1 MEHTR
6 WEETLSALFPPD
18 KCLRILH
25 AGCDSGF
32 LVAAL
37 TGLAHNVV
45 EIPVSPVM
53 DCTKINFENE
63 SFDAVVC
70 YEVMS
75 SLSDEKQAWSEFKRV
90 LKKEGHVVVFDTGR
104 IAFEHAQAQGF
115 SHCRF
120 MDFDELN
127 CMSARK
133 PLVDEYHIIPQIAL
147 FKRHIQTTKKQI
159 QLYQSWCQSV
169 GTPYPE
175 YTVLN
180 VVSLHPNGMR
190 PSDISTA
197 LVIPPQTLTRIL
209 SGLQRNGY
217 INRKVNNR
225 DQRSSVITITEA
237 GVEKMKPLQAKLR
250 DIEKRAFIDFRADE
264 LADLSGLSDKLL
276 KSLEAAFQNQTGEL
290 I

>member
-1 MEHTR
+1 MEHIR

-18 KCLRILH
+18 KHLRILY

-37 TGLAHNVV
+37 TELAHSVFEV
-45 EIPVSPVM
+45 AVSPAM

-70 YEVMS
+70 YKAMS
-75 SLSDEKQAWSEFKRV
+75 HLSDEKTAWSEFKRI
-90 LKKEGHVVVFDTGR
+90 LKKEGHVVIFDTGR
-104 IAFEHAQAQGF
+104 IAVEQAQAQGF

-120 MDFDELN
+120 MDFDEIN

-133 PLVDEYHIIPQIAL
+133 PLKDEQLIIPQISL
-147 FKRHIQTTKKQI
+147 FKRYIQTTKRQI

-169 GTPYPE
+169 GMPYPE

-180 VVSLHPNGMR
+180 VVSHHPKGIR
-190 PSDISTA
+190 PSDISAA

-209 SGLQRNGY
+209 AGLQRDGY
-217 INRKVNNR
+217 IDRKTNSR
-225 DQRSSVITITEA
+225 DQRSSVITMTEA
-237 GVEKMKPLQAKLR
+237 GAEKMKPLQANLR
-250 DIEKRAFIDFRADE
+250 EIEKRAFLDFRADE
-264 LADLSGLSDKLL
+264 LADLSGLSSRLL
-276 KSLEAAFQNQTGEL
+276 KSLEAAFQKQTEE
-290 I
+290 